1 MHKQLTKPIFIETLR
16 MWNWSQR
23 VSVDS
28 QGEGAWRGGRGSG
41 ARGKVGG
48 TGAGRG
54 LPAPAEWSAAVG
66 PQDKRGAGNSCRE
79 LLPRQLSLTEILS
92 PEQESPGAR
101 PRDGEGPPAWR

>member
-41 ARGKVGG
+41 ARGKVG
-48 TGAGRG
+48 
-54 LPAPAEWSAAVG
+54 
-66 PQDKRGAGNSCRE
+66 
-79 LLPRQLSLTEILS
+79 
-92 PEQESPGAR
+92 
-101 PRDGEGPPAWR
+101 